1 MCVINTK
8 EFSSIECSIH
18 LVHLL
23 LMTLTKGSYS
33 PVIIPLTLAF
43 NIFNYY
49 HQPFK
54 PYLRAARQS
63 QTIRFRS
70 LAQKLH
76 RLNDSAGFTKNW
88 LKNNIT
94 ETPGQQLSAFRREVS
109 LGTIKRESCKQAL
122 LTNIRKLRTKNKN
135 KISFIEIWFNDEKD
149 KTNRIIKS
157 IDTILH
163 KYTHTTRFP
172 LLFSLPSSLSQTDK
186 HCLHCQVMTWD

>member
-49 HQPFK
+49 YHQPFK
-54 PYLRAARQS
+54 HYLRAARQS

-122 LTNIRKLRTKNKN
+122 LTNIRKLRTK
-135 KISFIEIWFNDEKD
+135 I
-149 KTNRIIKS
+149 RIKFRLL
-157 IDTILH
+157 TKWH
-163 KYTHTTRFP
+163 CTRNM
-172 LLFSLPSSLSQTDK
+172 
-186 HCLHCQVMTWD
+186 V